1 MPPLHMFGR
10 RWRISSD
17 DFVCPA
23 AVELAVRLSWVVIL
37 VFVLVFH
44 IQASHTTHCFHL
56 IRVTCL
62 YLQEI
67 EHLTCMGDGLDY
79 QLTTYYLAISLGLLC
94 LSCVLTL
101 LLMVHS
107 ARGRIVERVAEGERH
122 PRAWVPTLLYL
133 NIFLTGV
140 EFIWTGFGLY
150 FTIEDYNNCKD
161 QQKARTV
168 IIGEYRE

>member
-1 MPPLHMFGR
+1 M
-10 RWRISSD
+10 
-17 DFVCPA
+17 
-23 AVELAVRLSWVVIL
+23 
-37 VFVLVFH
+37 
-44 IQASHTTHCFHL
+44 
-56 IRVTCL
+56 
-62 YLQEI
+62 
-67 EHLTCMGDGLDY
+67 TCMGDGLDY

-168 IIGEYRE
+168 IIGEFSE